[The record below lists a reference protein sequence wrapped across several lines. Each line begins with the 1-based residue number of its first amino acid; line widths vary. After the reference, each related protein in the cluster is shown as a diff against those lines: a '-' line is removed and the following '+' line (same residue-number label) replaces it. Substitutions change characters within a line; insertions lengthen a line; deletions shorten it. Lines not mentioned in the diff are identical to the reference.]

1 MLTIGQLARIFEIS
15 TKTLRHY
22 DAIGLFVPAR
32 TGSDNGYRY
41 YQPEQI
47 EQLSRILALRRL
59 DVDNYGLDAF
69 DRRYLQ
75 CIVTNYG
82 GGPVGAD
89 TLAAALSEER
99 DTIEE
104 VVEPFLLKLGFLQ
117 RTPRGRVI
125 SDLGCEYLG
134 IAKLRK
140 NMRFAQN
147 DLFDDLGDKD

>member
-1 MLTIGQLARIFEIS
+1 MAD
-15 TKTLRHY
+15 K
-22 DAIGLFVPAR
+22 
-32 TGSDNGYRY
+32 
-41 YQPEQI
+41 
-47 EQLSRILALRRL
+47 ALRRL

-82 GGPVGAD
+82 GGRS
-89 TLAAALSEER
+89 ALIRWLRRCPKNAIRLRKWWNRFCLNSAFCSAR
-99 DTIEE
+99 
-104 VVEPFLLKLGFLQ
+104 Q
-117 RTPRGRVI
+117 RGRVI

>member
-59 DVDNYGLDAF
+59 DVPLEAI
-69 DRRYLQ
+69 DRLMRE
-75 CIVTNYG
+75 
-82 GGPVGAD
+82 
-89 TLAAALSEER
+89 SEINQEGKAR
-99 DTIEE
+99 KLWDIEE
-104 VVEPFLLKLGFLQ
+104 GK
-117 RTPRGRVI
+117 
-125 SDLGCEYLG
+125 G
-134 IAKLRK
+134 I
-140 NMRFAQN
+140 
-147 DLFDDLGDKD
+147 